1 MKYAVIDT
9 ENNGLFRFKEA
20 DGTPVPADAPG
31 QPRLA
36 QLGVIML
43 DDDLQEIDSL
53 TLYVKPDGWTMP
65 QGPGTAGEVNGLTD
79 EFLMEHGTPIGI
91 VLEQYLRVLD
101 AGYSLAAYNA
111 QHDLKQMRAE
121 LRRAGLDDR
130 FNTTPNVCLMRAA
143 MSLKVKKAN
152 GGGGWPS
159 LADCCA
165 HFGIER
171 HGEHT
176 ADGDARD
183 ALGILRHLHRLDA
196 LPEAR
201 VHYAKTPP
209 LHATEAPAP
218 LSGTRARAVIVDEL
232 VSHPLPERF

>member
-36 QLGVIML
+36 QLGMIML
-43 DDDLQEIDSL
+43 DENLQEVDAI

-79 EFLMEHGTPIGI
+79 EFLMAHGTPIGI
-91 VLEQYLRVLD
+91 VLEQYVRIID
-101 AGYSLAAYNA
+101 AGYKLAAYNA

-130 FNTTPNVCLMRAA
+130 FDRTPNICLMRAS
-143 MSLKVKKAN
+143 MSLKVKKAK

-165 HFGIER
+165 HFGIAR

-183 ALGILRHLHRLDA
+183 ALEVFRHLHRLDA

-201 VHYAKTPP
+201 VHASKVPP
-209 LHATEAPAP
+209 LHAKEPQAG
-218 LSGTRARAVIVDEL
+218 LSGTRATTVILDG
-232 VSHPLPERF
+232 LPERF